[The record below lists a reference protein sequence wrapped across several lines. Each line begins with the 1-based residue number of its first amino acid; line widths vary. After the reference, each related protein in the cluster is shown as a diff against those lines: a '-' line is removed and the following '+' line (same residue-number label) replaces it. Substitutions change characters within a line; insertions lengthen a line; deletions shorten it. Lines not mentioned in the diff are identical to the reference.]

1 MDKLIVITG
10 QTATGKTSLAH
21 KLALEKN
28 GELINADS
36 RQIYKHLDIVT
47 GKERLADVPV
57 WLYDVV
63 EPNTP
68 FSSSE
73 YAQHAREVIKE
84 ISMRGKT
91 PIIVGGT
98 YLYIKNLLYGFETE
112 SIGPDWSLREELN
125 KASLEDLQMRLMD
138 MDYEAFDSMNNSD
151 QNNPRR
157 LIRRIE
163 ILSHSG
169 LPAGGEE
176 SQSPH
181 RDPSVSA
188 SRRIP
193 QDDNLTR
200 HPEFISG
207 SHTEIIG
214 LRFADDEKLRATIE
228 KRVLSR
234 ITAGAVEETRNLL
247 SKGYKK
253 TDPGLQTIGY
263 KQIIQFLEEEVSEE
277 EMIHLWITAEVQYA
291 KRQYTFMKTSSAI
304 AWQIV

>member
-47 GKERLADVPV
+47 GKERLADVPI
-57 WLYDVV
+57 WLYDIV

-73 YAQHAREVIKE
+73 YAQHARRVIKE
-84 ISMRGKT
+84 IHSRGKT

-112 SIGPDWSLREELN
+112 SIGPDWNLREELN
-125 KASLEDLQMRLMD
+125 TASLEDLQMRLMD
-138 MDYEAFDSMNNSD
+138 MNYDMFDSMNNSD

-163 ILSHSG
+163 ILSH
-169 LPAGGEE
+169 P
-176 SQSPH
+176 
-181 RDPSVSA
+181 DPSVSA

-193 QDDNLTR
+193 QDDKGLAQND
-200 HPEFISG
+200 I
-207 SHTEIIG
+207 EIIG

-228 KRVLSR
+228 KRVRSR
-234 ITAGAVEETRNLL
+234 IAAGAIEETRNLL
-247 SKGYKK
+247 SMDYKK

-263 KQIIQFLEEEVSEE
+263 KQIIQFLEEEISEE
-277 EMIHLWITAEVQYA
+277 NMITLWITAEVQYA
-291 KRQYTFMKTSSAI
+291 KRQYTFMKTNSAI
-304 AWQIV
+304 AWHTI

>member
-47 GKERLADVPV
+47 GKERLTDIPV
-57 WLYDVV
+57 WLYDIV

-73 YAQHAREVIKE
+73 YARHARAVIEE
-84 ISMRGKT
+84 IYTRGKT

-112 SIGPDWSLREELN
+112 SIGPDWNLREELN

-138 MDYEAFDSMNNSD
+138 MDYDVFDSMNNSD

-163 ILSHSG
+163 ILSH
-169 LPAGGEE
+169 PEAK
-176 SQSPH
+176 PKY
-181 RDPSVSA
+181 PSA
-188 SRRIP
+188 K
-193 QDDNLTR
+193 
-200 HPEFISG
+200 PEILRYAQNDKEDLHSDI
-207 SHTEIIG
+207 ELIG
-214 LRFADDEKLRATIE
+214 LRFADDEKLRVTIE
-228 KRVLSR
+228 KRVHSR
-234 ITAGAVEETRNLL
+234 ITAGALEETRNLL
-247 SKGYKK
+247 SMGYKK

-263 KQIIQFLEEEVSEE
+263 KQIIQFLNKEVSEE
-277 EMIHLWITAEVQYA
+277 EMTTLWITAEVQYA
-291 KRQYTFMKTSSAI
+291 KRQYTFMKTNSAI
-304 AWQIV
+304 EWQTI

>member
-47 GKERLADVPV
+47 GKERLTDIPV
-57 WLYDVV
+57 WLYDIV

-73 YAQHAREVIKE
+73 YARHARGVIQD
-84 ISMRGKT
+84 IHMRGKT

-112 SIGPDWSLREELN
+112 SIGPDWNLREELN

-138 MDYEAFDSMNNSD
+138 MNYDVFDSMNNSD

-163 ILSHSG
+163 IISHS
-169 LPAGGEE
+169 E
-176 SQSPH
+176 SQTKNLGVTSH
-181 RDPSVSA
+181 RGPS
-188 SRRIP
+188 RP
-193 QDDNLTR
+193 MGDQDDIT
-200 HPEFISG
+200 F
-207 SHTEIIG
+207 IG
-214 LRFADDEKLRATIE
+214 LRFANDEKLRATIE
-228 KRVLSR
+228 KRVHSR
-234 ITAGAVEETRNLL
+234 IAAGALEETRNLL
-247 SKGYKK
+247 SMGYKK

-263 KQIIQFLEEEVSEE
+263 KQIIQFLNKEISEE
-277 EMIHLWITAEVQYA
+277 EMTTLWITAEVQYA
-291 KRQYTFMKTSSAI
+291 KRQYTFMKTNSAI
-304 AWQIV
+304 EWQTI

>member
-1 MDKLIVITG
+1 MNKLIVITG
-10 QTATGKTSLAH
+10 QTATGKTSLAR

-47 GKERLADVPV
+47 GKERLADIPV

-73 YAQHAREVIKE
+73 YAQHAREVIQK
-84 ISMRGKT
+84 ITSRGKT
-91 PIIVGGT
+91 PIVVGGT

-112 SIGPDWSLREELN
+112 SIGPDWNLREELN
-125 KASLEDLQMRLMD
+125 KASLEDLKMRLMD
-138 MDYEAFDSMNNSD
+138 MNYDVFNSMNNSD

-163 ILSHSG
+163 ILSH
-169 LPAGGEE
+169 
-176 SQSPH
+176 
-181 RDPSVSA
+181 RDPSVA
-188 SRRIP
+188 ALP

-200 HPEFISG
+200 HPEYISG
-207 SHTEIIG
+207 SHIEIIG

-228 KRVLSR
+228 KRVQSR
-234 ITAGAVEETRNLL
+234 IAEGAIEETRNLL
-247 SKGYKK
+247 SMGYKK

-263 KQIIQFLEEEVSEE
+263 KQIIQFLDEEISEE
-277 EMIHLWITAEVQYA
+277 QMISFWITAEVQYA
-291 KRQYTFMKTSSAI
+291 KRQYTFMKTNSAI
-304 AWQIV
+304 TWHTV

>member
-47 GKERLADVPV
+47 GKERLADVPI

-73 YAQHAREVIKE
+73 YAQHTRRVIKE
-84 ISMRGKT
+84 IHSRGKT

-112 SIGPDWSLREELN
+112 SIGPDWNLREELN
-125 KASLEDLQMRLMD
+125 TASLEDLQMRLMD
-138 MDYEAFDSMNNSD
+138 MNYDMFDSMNNSD

-163 ILSHSG
+163 ILSH
-169 LPAGGEE
+169 P
-176 SQSPH
+176 
-181 RDPSVSA
+181 DPSVSA

-193 QDDNLTR
+193 QDDKGLAQND
-200 HPEFISG
+200 I
-207 SHTEIIG
+207 EIIG

-228 KRVLSR
+228 KRVRSR
-234 ITAGAVEETRNLL
+234 IAAGAIEETRNLL
-247 SKGYKK
+247 SMDYKK

-263 KQIIQFLEEEVSEE
+263 KQIIQFLEGEILEE
-277 EMIHLWITAEVQYA
+277 EMIALWITAEVQYA
-291 KRQYTFMKTSSAI
+291 KRQYTFMKTNSAI
-304 AWQIV
+304 AWHTI

>member
-1 MDKLIVITG
+1 MNKLIVITG
-10 QTATGKTSLAH
+10 QTATGKTSYAR
-21 KLALEKN
+21 KLALEHN

-36 RQIYKHLDIVT
+36 RQIYKHLDVVT
-47 GKERLADVPV
+47 GKERLIDIPV

-73 YAQHAREVIKE
+73 YAHYARTVIKE
-84 ISMRGKT
+84 LFTRGKT

-112 SIGPDWSLREELN
+112 LIGPDWNLRKELN
-125 KASLEDLQMRLMD
+125 KAPLEVLQKRLMD
-138 MDYEAFDSMNNSD
+138 IDYDVFNSMNNSD
-151 QNNPRR
+151 KNNPRR

-163 ILSHSG
+163 ILSHSK
-169 LPAGGEE
+169 LPAGGKE
-176 SQSPH
+176 SQTPH

-200 HPEFISG
+200 HPEFISE

-228 KRVLSR
+228 KRVRARLA
-234 ITAGAVEETRNLL
+234 AGAIEETRNLL
-247 SKGYKK
+247 SMGYKRE
-253 TDPGLQTIGY
+253 DPGLQTIGY
-263 KQIIQFLEEEVSEE
+263 KQIIQFLSKEISEE
-277 EMIHLWITAEVQYA
+277 EMIALWITAEIQYA
-291 KRQYTFMKTSSAI
+291 KRQYTFMKTNSAI
-304 AWQIV
+304 TWHAV